1 MDNIVS
7 SIVLSISRA
16 VLGAYARVG
25 TSAMTC
31 REAGGGL
38 LSAIPTGA
46 VSDCIC
52 LYLSAGA
59 MLVMGQ
65 LAFEAVSGPGC

>member
-1 MDNIVS
+1 
-7 SIVLSISRA
+7 
-16 VLGAYARVG
+16 
-25 TSAMTC
+25 MTC

-46 VSDCIC
+46 VLECIC

-65 LAFEAVSGPGC
+65 LEFEAVAGPGC